1 MNTRRLPDRAYL
13 DRTSANG
20 KPYSNA
26 HASWPC
32 DIGQL
37 DEDWPTTRRFARS
50 TNLRWPDEFANTEG
64 ALEQERRAKQ
74 QFERGER
81 LEDWHW
87 RMTNRILNVLIA
99 IAAVG
104 FGWSVYTGSWM

>member
-1 MNTRRLPDRAYL
+1 MSA
-13 DRTSANG
+13 RTD
-20 KPYSNA
+20 
-26 HASWPC
+26 HALGGTKADSTLWPC

-37 DEDWPTTRRFARS
+37 DEGWPTTRRFARS

-74 QFERGER
+74 QFEQGSR
-81 LEDWHW
+81 LDDWHW
-87 RMTNRILNVLIA
+87 RMTNRVLYVLFF

-104 FGWSVYTGSWM
+104 FGWSVYTGRWM